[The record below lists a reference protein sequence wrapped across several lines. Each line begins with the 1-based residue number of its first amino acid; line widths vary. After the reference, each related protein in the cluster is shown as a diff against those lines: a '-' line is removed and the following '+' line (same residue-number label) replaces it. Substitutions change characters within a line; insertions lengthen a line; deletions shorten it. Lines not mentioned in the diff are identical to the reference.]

1 MVGSMSEDIV
11 AIFFTALCITIFIL
25 GCIVYPI
32 YKSLAGNKTLIDT
45 NFKFTTAIT
54 YIGNE
59 RIELKIKKW
68 QDYEGEQIQ
77 IVTEEGKVYLLS
89 INNTILI
96 SE

>member
-1 MVGSMSEDIV
+1 MSDDVWVIIYCLIMIVIILVGI
-11 AIFFTALCITIFIL
+11 
-25 GCIVYPI
+25 GYPI
-32 YKSLAGNKTLIDT
+32 YKSVAGNKTFIDT
-45 NFKFTTAIT
+45 NFEFTKAIT